1 MGKLPKF
8 NAENEDHNIKVTSC
22 LKSVHFKK
30 PVTLKSLI
38 DKQTGINEQDW
49 KKGLTL
55 LPYLLSKLINE
66 HSKLKIHTNNV
77 GREFSKDN
85 Q

>member
-1 MGKLPKF
+1 MLIP
-8 NAENEDHNIKVTSC
+8 
-22 LKSVHFKK
+22 
-30 PVTLKSLI
+30 LI

-55 LPYLLSKLINE
+55 LSYLLSKLINA

>member
-38 DKQTGINEQDW
+38 DKQTGINEQD
-49 KKGLTL
+49 
-55 LPYLLSKLINE
+55 YLLSKLINE